1 MRWPR
6 FTLLLGV
13 ALASVAVAAPFN
25 VQVRQ
30 VRTLEDGIVTGAYIQ
45 ANGDTYA
52 VVVPHGWKARASSSD
67 HGLSLN
73 SQAGDTTISILFS
86 DQDVTALMDHPDRLR
101 QAVVPYLAEARVVE
115 EFPAYSGLVPGRGL
129 GLSYVRN
136 ETEMKTRVA
145 VVPLENGNVSF
156 HHTGVA
162 KDQGPPLQMLGP
174 VLGSFRRATL
184 PGPEA
189 SLSVPPPSAGDSSP
203 RAVAELGGDAVQIV
217 AALHTVPPAPE
228 AIKPARRSF
237 LDGKKDYLR
246 LGGAVLLLGLLA
258 IHTLGRHYREAEIRA
273 LCGGYLSDG
282 TEVAKFKMPEWFAP
296 PAAVPPPAAEMSEL
310 GEVQVAEV
318 VEPGKD
324 LLQEFLAQAP
334 AQIAGIRQ
342 ALRELGRSGTEAE
355 WRRALGQLPQHITSL
370 REKADFWEMRPAWQ
384 LSSAMELLA
393 NRIVAKPK
401 DATPS
406 TLRTITAATDLL
418 QVLCAPGVRPNLIIE
433 PPLKILAVDD
443 DALCLRAVEFALQKA
458 GLASEAAS
466 NGVQAL
472 AMASNKTF
480 DVIFMDIQMPEM
492 DGLTACTRIRETP
505 ANAETPVVFVTI
517 QSDFHT
523 RAQSTLNG
531 GSDLIAKPFLVFE
544 LTVKALM
551 AAMRKRLQTQNAVNT
566 VRKPLAP
573 APAAI
578 RAAIKAGV
586 EVARSAA
593 APASAV
599 GEVHETVEELVPIAG
614 PGQEFS
620 DRSADA
626 LLALQKILEEVPLAP
641 DAAGRQETLGL
652 LYLQVHA
659 FATQAQLA
667 GLQIGAL
674 VGSNLEALI
683 KKLYEKPERAT
694 VSSLNTVASA
704 LQLLGE
710 VCRADVDQKLA
721 DPSRVRMLVVDD
733 EPLALRAI
741 AGALQLAFDK
751 PESAADGAAALE
763 LVRQNAYDV
772 IFTDVQMPGLDGF
785 QLCHEIRRT
794 ELNRNTPVVFVTGQN
809 DSAAREQ
816 AALSGGSD
824 FIAKP
829 CLPVEVA
836 LKALTFMVRK
846 RLELPAPS
854 MSVVATV
861 AAAPPVAVPAE
872 GVGLAAA

>member
-6 FTLLLGV
+6 FTLLLGG
-13 ALASVAVAAPFN
+13 ALASLAVAATFN

-145 VVPLENGNVSF
+145 VVPLERGHVSF

-162 KDQGPPLQMLGP
+162 KDQGPPLQLLGP
-174 VLGSFRRATL
+174 VLGSFRRSAL

-189 SLSVPPPSAGDSSP
+189 SLNVPPPSAGDSSP

-342 ALRELGRSGTEAE
+342 ALRELGRSGNEAE

-458 GLASEAAS
+458 GLASEVAS

-492 DGLTACTRIRETP
+492 DGLTACTKIRETP

-573 APAAI
+573 ALAAI

-586 EVARSAA
+586 DVALPAA
-593 APASAV
+593 GPVQA
-599 GEVHETVEELVPIAG
+599 GDETVEEFVPIAG
-614 PGQEFS
+614 PSQEFS
-620 DRSADA
+620 ERSADA
-626 LLALQKILEEVPLAP
+626 VLALQKILEEIPLAS
-641 DAAGRQETLGL
+641 DDAGRRESLGL

-694 VSSLNTVASA
+694 ASSLNTVASA
-704 LQLLGE
+704 LRLLGE

-741 AGALQLAFDK
+741 TGALQLAFDK

-785 QLCHEIRRT
+785 ALCHEIRRT
-794 ELNRNTPVVFVTGQN
+794 EVNRDTPVIFVTGQN

-816 AALSGGSD
+816 AVLSGGSD

-836 LKALTFMVRK
+836 LKALIFIVRK
-846 RLELPAPS
+846 RLDLPAT
-854 MSVVATV
+854 SVPTSPV
-861 AAAPPVAVPAE
+861 APPVAVPAE
-872 GVGLAAA
+872 VEGAGLAAA